1 MSLSK
6 NKRFGVQIP
15 SLLTIKLSKKK
26 KKKIVIGAASIT

>member
-26 KKKIVIGAASIT
+26 KKIVIGAASIT